1 MAWHLCNTMA
11 ARDVSYTL
19 DDALEFTGMD
29 QVHIKHKPKLLS
41 DNGPSYVAAELKT
54 YLDDRDDPPPLN

>member
-1 MAWHLCNTMA
+1 MA

-29 QVHIKHKPKLLS
+29 LVHIDHKPKLLS

-54 YLDDRDDPPPLN
+54 YLDD